1 MSSVS
6 KISVKLNLQ
15 GQVYD
20 VGSLVLDDTKR
31 IYFKYNGDFLGKG
44 LNISPIVLDFNDKI
58 STPSTHIFD
67 SLYGVFADSLPDG
80 WGRLLMD
87 RYFQHHQRQLSD
99 ITPLDRLSLIGRYG
113 MGALEYFP
121 ESYDHLNTIDNLDI
135 DHLYA
140 ETMHILEDVSTEDK
154 IDILYQLGG
163 SSGGAR
169 PKVLINFNFETRIIS
184 DSFEGNIG
192 SKPCI
197 IKFPSSSDLPDIANI
212 EYAYYVMAVAAG
224 IEMSKSDLVMGSKGR
239 EFFVTQR
246 FDRNETGKLHMHS
259 AAGLLHDNFRYS
271 TMDYG
276 HLMDAAYQLEKS
288 VMAYEKILRIAYFNL
303 VTNNRDD
310 HSKNFSFLMD
320 GFGKWCVA
328 PAYDLT
334 YSTTSHGYHS
344 TSYDG
349 ESKNPSVAHIKSLA
363 KLFKVN
369 TIDSIIDQVNES
381 VNKWS
386 SIAKNTGVSNSSLAM
401 IANYIEHSL
410 KQSI

>member
-15 GQVYD
+15 GQIHD
-20 VGSLVLDDTKR
+20 VGNLVMDTDR
-31 IYFKYNGDFLGKG
+31 MIYFKYDDDFLDKG
-44 LNISPIVLDFNDKI
+44 LNISPIFLNYDGTIRK
-58 STPSTHIFD
+58 PKTHIFD

-87 RYFQHHQRQLSD
+87 RYFQNHQKQLSD

-121 ESYDHLNTIDNLDI
+121 ESFEQEDLSNNIDI
-135 DHLYA
+135 DSLYA
-140 ETMHILEDVSTEDK
+140 ETQNVLDNVTSENR
-154 IDILYQLGG
+154 IDYLYQMGG

-169 PKVLINFNFETRIIS
+169 PKVLIHYNFVTNIIS
-184 DSFEGNIG
+184 NEIVENSG
-192 SKPCI
+192 SLPCI
-197 IKFPSSSDLPDIANI
+197 LKFPSSNDLLDIANI
-212 EYAYYVMAVAAG
+212 EYAYYLMAIDAG
-224 IEMSKSDLVMGSKGR
+224 IEISRSALVSSSKGR
-239 EFFVTQR
+239 QFFITQR
-246 FDRNETGKLHMHS
+246 FDRINTGKLHMHS
-259 AAGLLHDNFRYS
+259 AAGLLHDDFRYS

-276 HLMDAAYQLEKS
+276 HLMDAAFRLEKS
-288 VMAYEKILRIAYFNL
+288 VLAYEKILRIAYFNL

-320 GFGKWCVA
+320 SFGIWRVA

-334 YSTTSHGYHS
+334 YSATSHGYHS

-363 KLFKVN
+363 DIFKVEN
-369 TIDSIIDQVNES
+369 VDKIIDQVNES
-381 VNKWS
+381 VSKWT
-386 SIAKNTGVSNSSLAM
+386 SIAKNSGVSATSSEM
-401 IANYIEHSL
+401 IGKYIGNVI
-410 KQSI
+410 KRK

>member
-1 MSSVS
+1 MSSIS

-58 STPSTHIFD
+58 STPRTHIFD

-121 ESYDHLNTIDNLDI
+121 ESFEQEDLPNHIDI
-135 DHLYA
+135 DALFA
-140 ETMHILEDVSTEDK
+140 ETQNVLDNVTSEDR
-154 IDILYQLGG
+154 IDYLYQMGG

-169 PKVLINFNFETRIIS
+169 PKVLINYNFDTRIITNGIDENS
-184 DSFEGNIG
+184 G
-192 SKPCI
+192 SLPFI
-197 IKFPSSSDLPDIANI
+197 LKFPSSNDLLDIANI
-212 EYAYYVMAVAAG
+212 EYAYYLMAIDAG
-224 IEMSKSDLVMGSKGR
+224 IEMSRSALISSSKGR
-239 EFFVTQR
+239 QFFITQR
-246 FDRNETGKLHMHS
+246 FDRVDSGKLHMHS
-259 AAGLLHDNFRYS
+259 AAGLLHDDFRYS

-276 HLMDAAYQLEKS
+276 HLMDAAFRLEKS
-288 VMAYEKILRIAYFNL
+288 VVAYEKILRMAYFNL

-320 GFGKWCVA
+320 SFGTWRVA

-344 TSYDG
+344 TSYYG
-349 ESKNPSVAHIKSLA
+349 ESKNPTIAHIKSLA
-363 KLFKVN
+363 EIFKVEHV
-369 TIDSIIDQVNES
+369 DKIIDQVNES
-381 VNKWS
+381 VSNWTT
-386 SIAKNTGVSNSSLAM
+386 IAHNTGVSAATSEM
-401 IANYIEHSL
+401 IGKYIDNAI
-410 KQSI
+410 KGK

>member
-15 GQVYD
+15 GQIHD
-20 VGSLVLDDTKR
+20 VGNLVMDTDR
-31 IYFKYNGDFLGKG
+31 MIYFKYDDDFLDKG
-44 LNISPIVLDFNDKI
+44 LNISPIVLNYDGTIRKPKT
-58 STPSTHIFD
+58 SIFD

-87 RYFQHHQRQLSD
+87 RYFQNHQKQLSD

-121 ESYDHLNTIDNLDI
+121 ESFEQEDLSNNIDI
-135 DHLYA
+135 DSLYA
-140 ETMHILEDVSTEDK
+140 ETQNVLDNVTSENR
-154 IDILYQLGG
+154 IDYLYQMGG

-169 PKVLINFNFETRIIS
+169 PKVLIHYNFDTNIIS
-184 DSFEGNIG
+184 NEIVENSG
-192 SKPCI
+192 SLPCI
-197 IKFPSSSDLPDIANI
+197 LKFPSSNDLLDIANI
-212 EYAYYVMAVAAG
+212 EYAYYLMAIDAG
-224 IEMSKSDLVMGSKGR
+224 IEISRSALVSSSKGR
-239 EFFVTQR
+239 QFFITQR
-246 FDRNETGKLHMHS
+246 FDRINTGKLHMHS
-259 AAGLLHDNFRYS
+259 AAGLLHDDFRYS

-276 HLMDAAYQLEKS
+276 HLMDAAFRLEKS
-288 VMAYEKILRIAYFNL
+288 VLAYEKILRIAYFNL

-320 GFGKWCVA
+320 SFGIWRVA

-334 YSTTSHGYHS
+334 YSATSHGYHS

-363 KLFKVN
+363 DIFKVEN
-369 TIDSIIDQVNES
+369 VDKIIDQVNES
-381 VNKWS
+381 VSKWT
-386 SIAKNTGVSNSSLAM
+386 SIAKNSGVSATSSEM
-401 IANYIEHSL
+401 IGKYIGNVI
-410 KQSI
+410 KRK